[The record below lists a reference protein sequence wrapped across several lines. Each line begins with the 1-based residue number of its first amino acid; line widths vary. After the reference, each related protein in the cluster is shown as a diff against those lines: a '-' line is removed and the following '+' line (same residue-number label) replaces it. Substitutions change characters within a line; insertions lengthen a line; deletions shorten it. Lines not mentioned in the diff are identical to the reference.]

1 MKDAQVTGIPEGKWT
16 PVVRVGERTVVAVRG
31 DAVRQVWVGIGGGAF
46 ARMADYAVF
55 WKNVFDWVGE
65 GGEQFSADVCGG
77 LDASWKP
84 VKGGRI
90 GGNWPGVYERG
101 GERLAM
107 NAGAV
112 KVGDAAAV
120 DWRGK
125 LEKVRGEETRSG
137 GGRRPIGRELVLAA
151 MAAVLVAAGLWRRG
165 E

>member
-1 MKDAQVTGIPEGKWT
+1 
-16 PVVRVGERTVVAVRG
+16 
-31 DAVRQVWVGIGGGAF
+31 
-46 ARMADYAVF
+46 MADYAVF

-84 VKGGRI
+84 VEGGRI
-90 GGNWPGVYERG
+90 GGNWPGIYDRG

-107 NAGAV
+107 SAGRE
-112 KVGDAAAV
+112 GSGCGGGGL
-120 DWRGK
+120 RGK

-137 GGRRPIGRELVLAA
+137 GGRRPIERELVLAA